1 MLILTEEEKIVIL
14 LSMLIQF
21 FRPPIILDHWK
32 VAASALHP
40 ALTKHSNKLGN
51 VFKKST
57 FLSYDARNMLTPGFD
72 INAREKSSIQKNK
85 GNASVT
91 SRPYRK

>member
-1 MLILTEEEKIVIL
+1 MLISTEEEKIVIL

-32 VAASALHP
+32 VAASGLHP

-72 INAREKSSIQKNK
+72 INAREKKQHTEKQGQCKCNFPTI
-85 GNASVT
+85 
-91 SRPYRK
+91 

>member
-21 FRPPIILDHWK
+21 FRPPIILDHSK

-40 ALTKHSNKLGN
+40 AALTKHSNKLGN

-72 INAREKSSIQKNK
+72 INAREKKQHTEKQGQCKCNFPTI
-85 GNASVT
+85 
-91 SRPYRK
+91 